1 MKKLFLLSC
10 LLVSAS
16 VFGMNRAYSN
26 YLNKQIVDVPNNA
39 QNPKNGIFQ
48 KINKS
53 FGIYHFL
60 NNVTLAAKNM
70 QQSVEDIFKKEN
82 K

>member
-16 VFGMNRAYSN
+16 VFGMNRAYPN
-26 YLNKQIVDVPNNA
+26 YFNKQIVEVPNNA
-39 QNPKNGIFQ
+39 QNQKNDIFQ
-48 KINKS
+48 EITKS
-53 FGIYHFL
+53 FGNDFL
-60 NNVTLAAKNM
+60 NNVKLAAKNM